1 MTKKKELIKS
11 SSFLISE
18 IVCLGNGVSLKRPL
32 EDEEFNIIGGKDGTG
47 RETGMVIFKC
57 LSKNGLEFD
66 VRPMGSQEYR
76 TKMYDNLQ
84 SYIGKQLTV
93 RFQGLT
99 DDGRPRFPV
108 GVAVRDY
115 E

>member
-1 MTKKKELIKS
+1 
-11 SSFLISE
+11 
-18 IVCLGNGVSLKRPL
+18 
-32 EDEEFNIIGGKDGTG
+32 
-47 RETGMVIFKC
+47 MVVFKC

-66 VRPMGSQEYR
+66 VRPMGSQEVR
-76 TKMYDNLQ
+76 SKMFKNLNN
-84 SYIGKQLTV
+84 YLGKMLTI